1 LKKGKWLAKGERMN
15 IFKATQNYCD
25 LNYLIDLE
33 DKIPIFL
40 ASVGSHIFNSMNKC
54 ATCDFTEG
62 EEFVI
67 EPCPMRHPNAPFY
80 TPGARAADTRLHIL
94 MRGMKGSGKSILIDT
109 FLAQGTGLL
118 WNAKGFKG
126 EGFRTMIGPNS
137 VTEAGMFG
145 SVNEDGIVVGRPLA
159 REMCGGFLGFEEFSS
174 LVDAGNKDHSTDM
187 MNQMLT
193 STDNGRVN
201 KSMRSGWVRYTTR
214 YTVWGGTQPGRFELE
229 SGLDRRFFIIDIDMN
244 PQKELAFKRA
254 NQKQANMSHEQRL
267 KINALREVIRRFLLE
282 RQMEAILNPPVQV
295 RFGQDVQDWLENK
308 DVRSWE
314 ADLFRRLM
322 LGYWMMQETYNP
334 MPVFEITINDEL
346 RKYLDDA
353 LRMRRTVMD
362 ADMELIKST
371 FWNRDMPKSTLVKEV
386 AKMVTNG
393 DYQTAKRWIEESLEG
408 NSWYKEFKT
417 VKEGR
422 GRKGVMCRIGYDTP
436 PARKK
441 PELQWGEWSGVEQ

>member
-1 LKKGKWLAKGERMN
+1 
-15 IFKATQNYCD
+15 
-25 LNYLIDLE
+25 
-33 DKIPIFL
+33 
-40 ASVGSHIFNSMNKC
+40 
-54 ATCDFTEG
+54 
-62 EEFVI
+62 
-67 EPCPMRHPNAPFY
+67 
-80 TPGARAADTRLHIL
+80 
-94 MRGMKGSGKSILIDT
+94 
-109 FLAQGTGLL
+109 
-118 WNAKGFKG
+118 
-126 EGFRTMIGPNS
+126 
-137 VTEAGMFG
+137 
-145 SVNEDGIVVGRPLA
+145 
-159 REMCGGFLGFEEFSS
+159 
-174 LVDAGNKDHSTDM
+174 
-187 MNQMLT
+187 
-193 STDNGRVN
+193 
-201 KSMRSGWVRYTTR
+201 
-214 YTVWGGTQPGRFELE
+214 
-229 SGLDRRFFIIDIDMN
+229 MN

-441 PELQWGEWSGVEQ
+441 PELQWGEWQVLTNTRGRYYGCFQTLQVI

>member
-1 LKKGKWLAKGERMN
+1 MSNLD
-15 IFKATQNYCD
+15 IFQATQKYCD

-40 ASVGSHIFNSMNKC
+40 CSVGSHIFNSMNQC
-54 ATCDFTEG
+54 ATCDFEPG

-145 SVNEDGIVVGRPLA
+145 SVDEDGIIVGRPLA

-174 LVDAGNKDHSTDM
+174 LVDANKKDHSTDM

-244 PQKELAFKRA
+244 PEKELAYKRA
-254 NQKQANMSHEQRL
+254 NQKQANMPQDVRV
-267 KINALREVIRRFLLE
+267 KIHNLREAIRRFFLE
-282 RQMEAILNPPVQV
+282 RQMEAVLNPPVQV
-295 RFGQDVQDWLENK
+295 RFGQDVQDWLERE

-322 LGYWMMQETYNP
+322 VGYWMMKEDYNP
-334 MPVFEITINDEL
+334 MPTFEITIDDQL
-346 RKYLDDA
+346 LKYLNDA
-353 LRMRRTVMD
+353 VKMRRTVMD
-362 ADMELIKST
+362 ADMVLIKET
-371 FWNRDMPKSTLVKEV
+371 FWNQDLAKSTLVKEV
-386 AKMVTNG
+386 ARMVTGG

-408 NSWYKEFKT
+408 QSWYHEFK
-417 VKEGR
+417 KSKSGER
-422 GRKGVMCRIGYDTP
+422 GRRGVICRIGYEP
-436 PARKK
+436 PPTRKK
-441 PELQWGEWSGVEQ
+441 PEIQWGEWQEAEQ